1 METPKNPT
9 LTSIDSRVQDYGY
22 AYHRAVQIRFVHA
35 HELNQGPL
43 VQSTAS
49 GAAYLH
55 DVLTHLP
62 YAATSTTW

>member
-1 METPKNPT
+1 LVPVCKTMVMRITAPC
-9 LTSIDSRVQDYGY
+9 
-22 AYHRAVQIRFVHA
+22 IRFVHA